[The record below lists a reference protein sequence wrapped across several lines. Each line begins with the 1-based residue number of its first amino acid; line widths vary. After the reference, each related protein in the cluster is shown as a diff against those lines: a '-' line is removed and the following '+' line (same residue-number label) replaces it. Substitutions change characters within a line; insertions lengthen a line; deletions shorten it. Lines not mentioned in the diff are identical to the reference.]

1 MLSASKKIKMHQSP
15 IDFIEEVNE
24 INGLYLDT
32 VNGYKAKVRE
42 IDRAKIQ
49 LKAMYK
55 TQGGKFDEEAFEK
68 GNFKYR
74 DSSVDKTVDIFSH
87 ETSMKNLRERTAE
100 DGQNYIKIGNL
111 CLAQI
116 YQLWED
122 KYRNR
127 IATDLGID
135 RNDLKSDIFGDIRLI
150 RISIMH
156 HHGIALK
163 EIEKT
168 KIFQWFKEG
177 DQIYLNQEIFQDFI
191 DRTIAEI
198 KTFTPKT

>member
-1 MLSASKKIKMHQSP
+1 
-15 IDFIEEVNE
+15 
-24 INGLYLDT
+24 
-32 VNGYKAKVRE
+32 
-42 IDRAKIQ
+42 
-49 LKAMYK
+49 
-55 TQGGKFDEEAFEK
+55 
-68 GNFKYR
+68 
-74 DSSVDKTVDIFSH
+74 
-87 ETSMKNLRERTAE
+87 MKNLRERTAE